1 MSEGNSKLRETQI
14 NFAINFILEIG
25 RGCEL
30 TLNVTP
36 IYKQVD
42 PQIHK
47 KETEKQK
54 TKLQSYYLLLYYLI
68 YQNSFQT
75 DG

>member
-25 RGCEL
+25 IGCEL
-30 TLNVTP
+30 TLNATP

-42 PQIHK
+42 PQTHK